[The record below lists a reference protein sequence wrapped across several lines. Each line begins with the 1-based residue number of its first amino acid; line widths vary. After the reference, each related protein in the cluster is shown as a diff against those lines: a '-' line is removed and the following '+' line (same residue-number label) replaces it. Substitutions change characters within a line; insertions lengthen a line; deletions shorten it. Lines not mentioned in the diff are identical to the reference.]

1 MLCIYQILNIQKKL
15 DPMSK
20 KENTLNTY
28 LFKRLLNYVKPYNYI
43 FIFSLMAVF
52 GLAVFGALRPVVL
65 EKILDE
71 NISLGLSDGFLQ
83 LIIIMGILLLLE
95 VISNYLFIYFAGWLG
110 QSVVKDIRVLL
121 YNHIINF
128 KMKYYDKSSVGVLIT
143 RSVTDMERISD
154 IFGQGLFMI
163 FSDIL
168 KMLIVGIVMT
178 TMNWELSLIVFL
190 TLPLIL
196 FATKI
201 FQRYM
206 KIAFEEVRSEVS
218 NLNSFVQERVTGMKI
233 LQLFTR
239 EDIELE
245 NFKNINT
252 RHKKGWLKTVWYNS
266 IFFPIAEILSSV
278 TLGVVVWYGGI
289 SIIKDNTA
297 SIGELTAFIMMI
309 PMMFRPLNQI
319 ANKFNTLLMGM
330 VAAERVFK
338 VIDTKSSII
347 DKGEVSVS
355 TFKGEVSFNNV
366 NFSYDKEVQV
376 LNKISFNIEKGSTV
390 ALVGSTGAGK
400 TSVINLLSRFYEI
413 DSGEISIDGLNIK
426 EYKLS
431 SLRKNIGIVLQ
442 DVFLFSDTILN
453 NITLKNESISIEEV
467 KLAAKQI
474 GVHDFIMSLPN
485 NYYYNVKERGI
496 MLSSGQRQL
505 IAFLRV
511 YVSNPQILILD
522 EATSSI
528 DSASE
533 LLIQKAIEKITKNR
547 TSLIIAHRLATVKK
561 ANNIIVMDSGNIIEQ
576 GSHKQLINNMD
587 GYYKKLYDVQFD
599 IKKTN

>member
-1 MLCIYQILNIQKKL
+1 MNKKENILNI
-15 DPMSK
+15 
-20 KENTLNTY
+20 Y
-28 LFKRLLNYVKPYNYI
+28 LFKRLLTFVSPYYYI
-43 FIFSLMAVF
+43 FISSLFSVF
-52 GLAVFGALRPVVL
+52 GLAIFGALRPVVL
-65 EKILDE
+65 EKVLDE
-71 NISLGLSDGFLQ
+71 NISQGLSDGFLQ
-83 LIIIMGILLLLE
+83 LIFLMAVLLLFE
-95 VISNYLFIYFAGWLG
+95 VISNYLFIYFAGLLG

-121 YNHIINF
+121 YKHIINF

-143 RSVTDMERISD
+143 RSVTDMERIAD

-168 KMLIVGIVMT
+168 KMLIVGIVMIL
-178 TMNWELSLIVFL
+178 MNWELSIIIFL

-201 FQRYM
+201 FQRFM
-206 KIAFEEVRSEVS
+206 KVAFEEVRSEVS

-239 EDIELE
+239 EEVEFE
-245 NFKNINT
+245 NFKKINA
-252 RHKKGWLKTVWYNS
+252 RHKNGWLKTVWYNS
-266 IFFPIAEILSSV
+266 IFFPIAEILSSL
-278 TLGVVVWYGGI
+278 TLGVIVWYGGI
-289 SIIKDNTA
+289 NIITDNTA

-338 VIDTKSSII
+338 VIDTNSKII
-347 DKGEVSVS
+347 DNGEILVN
-355 TFKGEVSFNNV
+355 TFKGDICFKNV
-366 NFSYDKEVQV
+366 NFSYVPNTQV
-376 LNKISFNIEKGSTV
+376 LNNISFNIKKGSTV
-390 ALVGSTGAGK
+390 AIVGSTGAGK
-400 TSVINLLSRFYEI
+400 TSVINLLNRFYEI
-413 DSGEISIDGLNIK
+413 NSGEISIDGINIK
-426 EYKLS
+426 DYKLS
-431 SLRKNIGIVLQ
+431 NLRKNIGIVLQ
-442 DVFLFSDTILN
+442 DVFLFSDSIFN
-453 NITLKNESISIEEV
+453 NITLKDDTISLNQV

-474 GVHDFIMSLPN
+474 GVHNFIMSLPN

-511 YVSNPQILILD
+511 YVSDPQILILD

-528 DSASE
+528 DSKSE
-533 LLIQKAIEKITKNR
+533 ILIQNATEKLTKNR
-547 TSLIIAHRLATVKK
+547 TSLIIAHRLATIKK

-576 GSHKQLINNMD
+576 GSHKELISNLD
-587 GYYKKLYDVQFD
+587 GYYKKLYDVQFQV
-599 IKKTN
+599 KNVS

>member
-1 MLCIYQILNIQKKL
+1 
-15 DPMSK
+15 MSK
-20 KENTLNTY
+20 KENILNTY
-28 LFKRLLNYVKPYNYI
+28 LFKRLLAFVKPYNYI
-43 FIFSLMAVF
+43 FIFSLLAVF
-52 GLAVFGALRPVVL
+52 GLAIFGALRPVVL
-65 EKILDE
+65 EKVLDE
-71 NISLGLSDGFLQ
+71 NISQGISDGFLQ
-83 LIIIMGILLLLE
+83 LIIVMGVLLLLE
-95 VISNYLFIYFAGWLG
+95 VLSNYLFIYFAGWLG

-121 YNHIINF
+121 YNHIISF

-143 RSVTDMERISD
+143 RSVTDMERIAD

-163 FSDIL
+163 FSDLL
-168 KMLIVGIVMT
+168 KMLIVGIVMI
-178 TMNWELSLIVFL
+178 TMNWELSIIVFL
-190 TLPLIL
+190 TLPIIL
-196 FATKI
+196 VATKI

-239 EDIELE
+239 EDIEFE
-245 NFKNINT
+245 NFKNINE

-266 IFFPIAEILSSV
+266 IFFPIAEVLSSF

-289 SIIKDNTA
+289 NIIKDNTA

-347 DKGEVSVS
+347 DEGEIVVD
-355 TFKGEVSFNNV
+355 TFKGEVCFDKV
-366 NFSYDKEVQV
+366 NFSYNDGVQV
-376 LNKISFNIEKGSTV
+376 LNEISFNIKKGSTV
-390 ALVGSTGAGK
+390 AIVGSTGAGK
-400 TSVINLLSRFYEI
+400 TSVINLLTRFYEI
-413 DSGEISIDGLNIK
+413 DAGEIFIDGRNLK
-426 EYKLS
+426 DYRLS
-431 SLRKNIGIVLQ
+431 TLRKNIGIVLQ

-453 NITLKNESISIEEV
+453 NITLKNDDITIDQV
-467 KLAAKQI
+467 ILAAQQI
-474 GVHDFIMSLPN
+474 GVHDFIMTLPG

-522 EATSSI
+522 EATSSV
-528 DSASE
+528 DTASE

-547 TSLIIAHRLATVKK
+547 TSLIIAHRLATVKN
-561 ANNIIVMDSGNIIEQ
+561 ANNIIVMNSGNIIEQ
-576 GSHKQLINNMD
+576 GSHKELINNVD
-587 GYYKKLYDVQFD
+587 GYYKKLYDVQFEV
-599 IKKTN
+599 KKTS

>member
-1 MLCIYQILNIQKKL
+1 MNKKENILNI
-15 DPMSK
+15 
-20 KENTLNTY
+20 Y
-28 LFKRLLNYVKPYNYI
+28 LFKRLLTFVSPYYYI
-43 FIFSLMAVF
+43 FISSLLSVF
-52 GLAVFGALRPVVL
+52 GLAIFGALRPVVL
-65 EKILDE
+65 EKVLDE
-71 NISLGLSDGFLQ
+71 NISQGLSDGFLQ
-83 LIIIMGILLLLE
+83 LIFLMAVLLLFE
-95 VISNYLFIYFAGWLG
+95 VISNYLFIYFAGLLG

-143 RSVTDMERISD
+143 RSVTDMERIAD

-163 FSDIL
+163 FSDVL
-168 KMLIVGIVMT
+168 KMLIVGIVMII
-178 TMNWELSLIVFL
+178 MNWELSIIVFL

-206 KIAFEEVRSEVS
+206 KAAFEEVRSEVS
-218 NLNSFVQERVTGMKI
+218 KLNSFVQERVTGMKI
-233 LQLFTR
+233 LQLFAR
-239 EDIELE
+239 EEIEFE
-245 NFKNINT
+245 NFKKINA
-252 RHKKGWLKTVWYNS
+252 RHKNGWLKTVWYNS
-266 IFFPIAEILSSV
+266 IFFPIAEILSSL
-278 TLGVVVWYGGI
+278 TLGVIVWYGGI
-289 SIIKDNTA
+289 NIITDKTA

-338 VIDTKSSII
+338 VIDTESHII
-347 DKGEVSVS
+347 DKGEILVN
-355 TFKGEVSFNNV
+355 TFKGDVSFKNV
-366 NFSYDKEVQV
+366 NFSYVPNTQV
-376 LNKISFNIEKGSTV
+376 LNQISFDIKKGSTV
-390 ALVGSTGAGK
+390 AIVGSTGAGK
-400 TSVINLLSRFYEI
+400 TSIINLLNRFYDI
-413 DSGEISIDGLNIK
+413 DSGEISIDGININD
-426 EYKLS
+426 YKLS
-431 SLRKNIGIVLQ
+431 NLRKNIGIVLQ
-442 DVFLFSDTILN
+442 DVFLFSDTIFN
-453 NITLKNESISIEEV
+453 NITLKDESISLNEV

-511 YVSNPQILILD
+511 YVSDPQILILD

-528 DSASE
+528 DSTSE
-533 LLIQKAIEKITKNR
+533 LLIQNATEKLTKNR
-547 TSLIIAHRLATVKK
+547 TSLIIAHRLATIKK

-576 GSHKQLINNMD
+576 GSHKELISNMN
-587 GYYKKLYDVQFD
+587 GYYKKLYDVQFQV
-599 IKKTN
+599 KNVS

>member
-1 MLCIYQILNIQKKL
+1 
-15 DPMSK
+15 MSK
-20 KENTLNTY
+20 KENILNTY
-28 LFKRLLNYVKPYNYI
+28 LFKRLLAFVKPYNYI
-43 FIFSLMAVF
+43 FIFSLLAVF
-52 GLAVFGALRPVVL
+52 GLAIFGALRPVVL
-65 EKILDE
+65 EKVLDE
-71 NISLGLSDGFLQ
+71 NISQGISDGFLQ
-83 LIIIMGILLLLE
+83 LIIVMGVLLLLE
-95 VISNYLFIYFAGWLG
+95 VLSNYLFIYFAGWLG

-121 YNHIINF
+121 YNHIISF

-143 RSVTDMERISD
+143 RSVTDMERIAD

-163 FSDIL
+163 FSDLL
-168 KMLIVGIVMT
+168 KMLIVGIVMI
-178 TMNWELSLIVFL
+178 TMNWELSIIVFL
-190 TLPLIL
+190 TLPIIL
-196 FATKI
+196 VATKI

-239 EDIELE
+239 EDIEFE
-245 NFKNINT
+245 NFKNINE

-266 IFFPIAEILSSV
+266 IFFPIAEVLSSF

-289 SIIKDNTA
+289 NIIKDNTA

-347 DKGEVSVS
+347 DEGEIVVDTFEGEVC
-355 TFKGEVSFNNV
+355 FDKV
-366 NFSYDKEVQV
+366 NFSYNDGVQV
-376 LNKISFNIEKGSTV
+376 LNEISFNIKKGSTV
-390 ALVGSTGAGK
+390 AIVGSTGAGK
-400 TSVINLLSRFYEI
+400 TSVINLLTRFYEI
-413 DSGEISIDGLNIK
+413 DAGEIFIDGRNLK
-426 EYKLS
+426 DYRLS
-431 SLRKNIGIVLQ
+431 TLRKNIGIVLQ

-453 NITLKNESISIEEV
+453 NITLKNDDITTDQVI
-467 KLAAKQI
+467 LAAQQI
-474 GVHDFIMSLPN
+474 GVHDFIMTLPG

-528 DSASE
+528 DTASE

-547 TSLIIAHRLATVKK
+547 TSLIIAHRLATVKN

-576 GSHKQLINNMD
+576 GSHKELINNVD
-587 GYYKKLYDVQFD
+587 GYYKKLYDVQFEV
-599 IKKTN
+599 KKTS

>member
-1 MLCIYQILNIQKKL
+1 MNKKENILNI
-15 DPMSK
+15 
-20 KENTLNTY
+20 Y
-28 LFKRLLNYVKPYNYI
+28 LFKRLLAFVSPYNYI
-43 FIFSLMAVF
+43 FISSLLSVF

-71 NISLGLSDGFLQ
+71 NISQGLSDGFLQ
-83 LIIIMGILLLLE
+83 LIVLMGFLLLLE

-143 RSVTDMERISD
+143 RSVTDMERIAD

-168 KMLIVGIVMT
+168 KMLIVGIVMII
-178 TMNWELSLIVFL
+178 MNWELSIIVFF

-196 FATKI
+196 FATTI

-206 KIAFEEVRSEVS
+206 KVAFEEVRSEVS

-239 EDIELE
+239 EDIEFE
-245 NFKNINT
+245 NFKKING
-252 RHKKGWLKTVWYNS
+252 RHKNGWLKTVWYNS
-266 IFFPIAEILSSV
+266 IFFPIAEILSSL
-278 TLGVVVWYGGI
+278 TLGVIVWYGGVSVI
-289 SIIKDNTA
+289 TDNTA

-347 DKGEVSVS
+347 DDGEILVN
-355 TFKGEVSFNNV
+355 TFKGDVCFRNV
-366 NFSYDKEVQV
+366 NFSYIPNTQV
-376 LNKISFNIEKGSTV
+376 LNEISFNIKKGSTV

-400 TSVINLLSRFYEI
+400 TSVINLLNRFYDI
-413 DSGEISIDGLNIK
+413 DSGEISIDGINIMD
-426 EYKLS
+426 YKLS

-442 DVFLFSDTILN
+442 DVFLFSDTIFN
-453 NITLKNESISIEEV
+453 NITLKDDNISINEV

-511 YVSNPQILILD
+511 YVSDPQILILD

-533 LLIQKAIEKITKNR
+533 ILIQNATEKLTKNR

-561 ANNIIVMDSGNIIEQ
+561 ADNIIVMDSGNIIEQ
-576 GSHKQLINNMD
+576 GSHKELINNID
-587 GYYKKLYDVQFD
+587 GYYKKLYDVQFQL
-599 IKKTN
+599 TS

>member
-1 MLCIYQILNIQKKL
+1 MNKKENILNI
-15 DPMSK
+15 
-20 KENTLNTY
+20 Y
-28 LFKRLLNYVKPYNYI
+28 LFKRLLTFVSPYYYI
-43 FIFSLMAVF
+43 FISSLFSVF
-52 GLAVFGALRPVVL
+52 GLAIFGALRPVVL
-65 EKILDE
+65 EKVLDE
-71 NISLGLSDGFLQ
+71 NISQGVSDGFLQ
-83 LIIIMGILLLLE
+83 LIFLMAILLLFE
-95 VISNYLFIYFAGWLG
+95 VISNYLFIYFAGLLG

-121 YNHIINF
+121 YKHIINF

-143 RSVTDMERISD
+143 RSVTDMERIAD

-168 KMLIVGIVMT
+168 KMLIVGIVMIL
-178 TMNWELSLIVFL
+178 MNWELSIIIFL

-201 FQRYM
+201 FQRFM
-206 KIAFEEVRSEVS
+206 KVAFEEVRSEVS

-239 EDIELE
+239 EEVEFE
-245 NFKNINT
+245 NFKKINT
-252 RHKKGWLKTVWYNS
+252 RHKNGWLKTVWYNS
-266 IFFPIAEILSSV
+266 IFFPIAEILSSL
-278 TLGVVVWYGGI
+278 TLGIIVWYGGI
-289 SIIKDNTA
+289 NIITDNTA

-338 VIDTKSSII
+338 VIDTNSKII
-347 DKGEVSVS
+347 DNGEILVN
-355 TFKGEVSFNNV
+355 TFKGDICFKNV
-366 NFSYDKEVQV
+366 NFSYVPNTQV
-376 LNKISFNIEKGSTV
+376 LNNISFNIKKGSTV
-390 ALVGSTGAGK
+390 AIVGSTGAGK
-400 TSVINLLSRFYEI
+400 TSVINLLNRFYEI
-413 DSGEISIDGLNIK
+413 NSGEISIDGINIK
-426 EYKLS
+426 DYKLS
-431 SLRKNIGIVLQ
+431 NLRKNIGIVLQ
-442 DVFLFSDTILN
+442 DVFLFSDSIFN
-453 NITLKNESISIEEV
+453 NITLKDDTISLDQV

-511 YVSNPQILILD
+511 YVSDPQILILD

-528 DSASE
+528 DSKSE
-533 LLIQKAIEKITKNR
+533 ILIQNATEKLTKNR
-547 TSLIIAHRLATVKK
+547 TSLIIAHRLATIKK

-576 GSHKQLINNMD
+576 GSHKELISNLD
-587 GYYKKLYDVQFD
+587 GYYKKLYDVQFQV
-599 IKKTN
+599 KNVS

>member
-1 MLCIYQILNIQKKL
+1 
-15 DPMSK
+15 MSK

-28 LFKRLLNYVKPYNYI
+28 LFKRLLNYVRPYNYI

-347 DKGEVSVS
+347 DEGEVSVS

-485 NYYYNVKERGI
+485 NYFYNVKERGI

-576 GSHKQLINNMD
+576 GSHKELINNMD

>member
-1 MLCIYQILNIQKKL
+1 MNKKENILNI
-15 DPMSK
+15 
-20 KENTLNTY
+20 Y
-28 LFKRLLNYVKPYNYI
+28 LFKRLLTFVSPYYYI
-43 FIFSLMAVF
+43 FISSLLSVF
-52 GLAVFGALRPVVL
+52 GLAIFGALRPVVL
-65 EKILDE
+65 EKVLDE
-71 NISLGLSDGFLQ
+71 NISQGLSDGFLQ
-83 LIIIMGILLLLE
+83 LIFLMAVLLLFE
-95 VISNYLFIYFAGWLG
+95 VISNYLFIYFAGLLG

-143 RSVTDMERISD
+143 RSVTDMERIAD

-168 KMLIVGIVMT
+168 KMLIVGIVMIL
-178 TMNWELSLIVFL
+178 MNWELSIIVFL

-206 KIAFEEVRSEVS
+206 KAAFEEVRSEVS
-218 NLNSFVQERVTGMKI
+218 KLNSFVQERVTGMKI
-233 LQLFTR
+233 LQLFAR
-239 EDIELE
+239 EEIEFE
-245 NFKNINT
+245 NFKKINA
-252 RHKKGWLKTVWYNS
+252 RHKNGWLKTVWYNS
-266 IFFPIAEILSSV
+266 IFFPIAEILSSL
-278 TLGVVVWYGGI
+278 TLGVIVWYGGI
-289 SIIKDNTA
+289 NIITDKTA

-338 VIDTKSSII
+338 VIDTESHII
-347 DKGEVSVS
+347 DKGEILVN
-355 TFKGEVSFNNV
+355 TFKGDVSFKNV
-366 NFSYDKEVQV
+366 NFSYVPNTQV
-376 LNKISFNIEKGSTV
+376 LNQISFDIKKGSTV
-390 ALVGSTGAGK
+390 AIVGSTGAGK
-400 TSVINLLSRFYEI
+400 TSIINLLNRFYEI
-413 DSGEISIDGLNIK
+413 DSGEISIDGININD
-426 EYKLS
+426 YKLS
-431 SLRKNIGIVLQ
+431 NLRKNIGIVLQ
-442 DVFLFSDTILN
+442 DVFLFSDTIFN
-453 NITLKNESISIEEV
+453 NITLKDESISLNEV

-511 YVSNPQILILD
+511 YVSDPQILILD

-528 DSASE
+528 DSTSE
-533 LLIQKAIEKITKNR
+533 VLIQNATEKLTKNR
-547 TSLIIAHRLATVKK
+547 TSLIIAHRLATIKK

-576 GSHKQLINNMD
+576 GSHKELISNMD
-587 GYYKKLYDVQFD
+587 GYYKKLYDVQFQV
-599 IKKTN
+599 KNVS

>member
-1 MLCIYQILNIQKKL
+1 
-15 DPMSK
+15 MSK
-20 KENTLNTY
+20 KENILNIY
-28 LFKRLLNYVKPYNYI
+28 LFKRLLTYVSPYYYI
-43 FIFSLMAVF
+43 FISSLFSVF
-52 GLAVFGALRPVVL
+52 GLAIFGALRPVVL
-65 EKILDE
+65 EKVLDE
-71 NISLGLSDGFLQ
+71 NISQGLSDGFLQ
-83 LIIIMGILLLLE
+83 LIFLMAVLLLFE
-95 VISNYLFIYFAGWLG
+95 VISNYLFIYFAGLLG

-143 RSVTDMERISD
+143 RSVTDMERIAD

-168 KMLIVGIVMT
+168 KMLIVGIVMIV
-178 TMNWELSLIVFL
+178 MNWELSIIVFL

-206 KIAFEEVRSEVS
+206 KVAFEEVRSEVS

-239 EDIELE
+239 EELEFE
-245 NFKNINT
+245 NFKKINA
-252 RHKKGWLKTVWYNS
+252 RHRKGWLKTVLYNS
-266 IFFPIAEILSSV
+266 IFFPIAEILSSL
-278 TLGVVVWYGGI
+278 TLGVIVWYGGI
-289 SIIKDNTA
+289 NIITDKTA

-338 VIDTKSSII
+338 VIDTKSNII
-347 DKGEVSVS
+347 DNGEILVN
-355 TFKGEVSFNNV
+355 TFNGDVCFKNV
-366 NFSYDKEVQV
+366 NFSYVPNTQV
-376 LNKISFNIEKGSTV
+376 LNQISFNIKKGSTV
-390 ALVGSTGAGK
+390 AIVGSTGAGK
-400 TSVINLLSRFYEI
+400 TSVINLLNRFYEI
-413 DSGEISIDGLNIK
+413 DSGEISIDGINIK
-426 EYKLS
+426 DYKLS
-431 SLRKNIGIVLQ
+431 NLRKNIGIVLQ
-442 DVFLFSDTILN
+442 DVFLFSDTIFN
-453 NITLKNESISIEEV
+453 NITLKDESISLNEV

-511 YVSNPQILILD
+511 YVSDPQILILD

-528 DSASE
+528 DSTSE
-533 LLIQKAIEKITKNR
+533 VLIQNATEKLTKNR
-547 TSLIIAHRLATVKK
+547 TSLIIAHRLATIKK

-576 GSHKQLINNMD
+576 GSHKELISNKD
-587 GYYKKLYDVQFD
+587 GYYKKLYDVQFQV
-599 IKKTN
+599 KNVS

>member
-1 MLCIYQILNIQKKL
+1 MN
-15 DPMSK
+15 K
-20 KENTLNTY
+20 KENIINIY
-28 LFKRLLNYVKPYNYI
+28 LFKRLLAFVSPYNYI
-43 FIFSLMAVF
+43 FIFSLLSVF

-71 NISLGLSDGFLQ
+71 NISQGLSDGFLQ
-83 LIIIMGILLLLE
+83 LIVLMGFLLLLE

-143 RSVTDMERISD
+143 RSVTDMERIAD

-168 KMLIVGIVMT
+168 KMLIVGIVMFI
-178 TMNWELSLIVFL
+178 MNWELSIIVFL

-196 FATKI
+196 FATII

-206 KIAFEEVRSEVS
+206 KVAFEEVRSEVS

-239 EDIELE
+239 EDIEFE
-245 NFKNINT
+245 NFKKING
-252 RHKKGWLKTVWYNS
+252 RHKNGWLKTVWYNS
-266 IFFPIAEILSSV
+266 IFFPIAEILSSS
-278 TLGVVVWYGGI
+278 TLGVIVWYGGVSVI
-289 SIIKDNTA
+289 TDNTA
-297 SIGELTAFIMMI
+297 SVGELTAFIMMI

-347 DKGEVSVS
+347 DEGKISVK
-355 TFKGEVSFNNV
+355 TFKGDVCFHNV
-366 NFSYDKEVQV
+366 NFSYIPNTQV
-376 LNKISFNIEKGSTV
+376 LNEISFNIKKGSTV
-390 ALVGSTGAGK
+390 AIVGSTGAGK
-400 TSVINLLSRFYEI
+400 TSVINLLNRFYDI
-413 DSGEISIDGLNIK
+413 DSGEISIDGINIMD
-426 EYKLS
+426 YKLS

-442 DVFLFSDTILN
+442 DVFLFSDTIFN
-453 NITLKNESISIEEV
+453 NITLKDENISINEV

-474 GVHDFIMSLPN
+474 GVNDFIMSLPN

-511 YVSNPQILILD
+511 YVSDPQILILD

-533 LLIQKAIEKITKNR
+533 ILIQNATEKLTKNR

-561 ANNIIVMDSGNIIEQ
+561 ADNIIVMDSGNIIEQ
-576 GSHKQLINNMD
+576 GSHKELINHMN
-587 GYYKKLYDVQFD
+587 GYYKKLYDVQFQV
-599 IKKTN
+599 KNVS

>member
-1 MLCIYQILNIQKKL
+1 MLYIYQILNIQKKL

-28 LFKRLLNYVKPYNYI
+28 LFKRLLNYVRPYNYI

-52 GLAVFGALRPVVL
+52 GLALFGALRPVVL

-83 LIIIMGILLLLE
+83 LIIIMGVLLLLE

-347 DKGEVSVS
+347 DKGEVSIS
-355 TFKGEVSFNNV
+355 TFKGEVCFNNV
-366 NFSYDKEVQV
+366 NFSYDQEVQV

-413 DSGEISIDGLNIK
+413 DSGEILIDGLNIK

-453 NITLKNESISIEEV
+453 NITLKNESISLEEV
-467 KLAAKQI
+467 KLAAEQI

-576 GSHKQLINNMD
+576 GSHKVLINNID

>member
-1 MLCIYQILNIQKKL
+1 MN
-15 DPMSK
+15 K
-20 KENTLNTY
+20 KENILNSY
-28 LFKRLLNYVKPYNYI
+28 LFKRLLTFVSPYYYI
-43 FIFSLMAVF
+43 FISSLFSVF
-52 GLAVFGALRPVVL
+52 GLAIFGALRPVVL
-65 EKILDE
+65 EKVLDE
-71 NISLGLSDGFLQ
+71 NISQGASDGFLQ
-83 LIIIMGILLLLE
+83 LIFLMAILLLFE
-95 VISNYLFIYFAGWLG
+95 VISNYLFIYFAGLLG

-121 YNHIINF
+121 YKHIINF

-143 RSVTDMERISD
+143 RSVTDMERIAD

-168 KMLIVGIVMT
+168 KMLIVGIVMIL
-178 TMNWELSLIVFL
+178 MNWELSIIIFL

-201 FQRYM
+201 FQRFM
-206 KIAFEEVRSEVS
+206 KVAFEEVRSEVS

-239 EDIELE
+239 EEVEFE
-245 NFKNINT
+245 NFKKINA
-252 RHKKGWLKTVWYNS
+252 RHKNGWLKTVWYNS
-266 IFFPIAEILSSV
+266 IFFPIAEILSSL
-278 TLGVVVWYGGI
+278 TLGIIVWYGGI
-289 SIIKDNTA
+289 NIITDNTA

-338 VIDTKSSII
+338 VIDTNSKII
-347 DKGEVSVS
+347 DNGEILVN
-355 TFKGEVSFNNV
+355 TFKGDICFKNV
-366 NFSYDKEVQV
+366 NFSYVPNTQV
-376 LNKISFNIEKGSTV
+376 LNNISFNIKKGSTV
-390 ALVGSTGAGK
+390 AIVGSTGAGK
-400 TSVINLLSRFYEI
+400 TSVINLLNRFYEI
-413 DSGEISIDGLNIK
+413 NSGEISIDGINIK
-426 EYKLS
+426 DYKLS
-431 SLRKNIGIVLQ
+431 NLRKNIGIVLQ
-442 DVFLFSDTILN
+442 DVFLFSDSIFN
-453 NITLKNESISIEEV
+453 NITLKDDTISLNQV

-511 YVSNPQILILD
+511 YVSDPQILILD

-528 DSASE
+528 DSKSE
-533 LLIQKAIEKITKNR
+533 ILIQNATEKLTKNR
-547 TSLIIAHRLATVKK
+547 TSLIIAHRLATIKK

-576 GSHKQLINNMD
+576 GSHKELISNLD
-587 GYYKKLYDVQFD
+587 GYYKKLYDVQFQV
-599 IKKTN
+599 KNVS

>member
-1 MLCIYQILNIQKKL
+1 MNKKENILNI
-15 DPMSK
+15 
-20 KENTLNTY
+20 Y
-28 LFKRLLNYVKPYNYI
+28 LFRRLLAFVSPYNYI
-43 FIFSLMAVF
+43 FISSLLSVF

-71 NISLGLSDGFLQ
+71 NISQGLSDGFLQ
-83 LIIIMGILLLLE
+83 LIVLMGFLLLLE

-143 RSVTDMERISD
+143 RSVTDMERIAD

-168 KMLIVGIVMT
+168 KMLIVGIVMII
-178 TMNWELSLIVFL
+178 MNWELSIIVFF

-196 FATKI
+196 FATTI

-206 KIAFEEVRSEVS
+206 KVAFEEVRSEVS

-239 EDIELE
+239 EKIEYE
-245 NFKNINT
+245 NFKKINA
-252 RHKKGWLKTVWYNS
+252 RHKNGWLKTVWYNS
-266 IFFPIAEILSSV
+266 IFFPIAEILSSL
-278 TLGVVVWYGGI
+278 TLGVIVWYGGVSVI
-289 SIIKDNTA
+289 TDNTA

-347 DKGEVSVS
+347 DEGKISVNN
-355 TFKGEVSFNNV
+355 FNGDVCFNKV
-366 NFSYDKEVQV
+366 NFSYIPNNQV
-376 LNKISFNIEKGSTV
+376 LNEISFNIKKGSTV
-390 ALVGSTGAGK
+390 AFVGSTGAGK
-400 TSVINLLSRFYEI
+400 TSVINLLNRFYDI
-413 DSGEISIDGLNIK
+413 DSGEISIDGINIK
-426 EYKLS
+426 SYKLS

-442 DVFLFSDTILN
+442 DVFLFSDTIFN
-453 NITLKNESISIEEV
+453 NITLKDDSISLDQV
-467 KLAAKQI
+467 KIAAKQI
-474 GVHDFIMSLPN
+474 GVHDFIMSLPK

-511 YVSNPQILILD
+511 YVSDPQILILD

-533 LLIQKAIEKITKNR
+533 ILIQNATEKLTKNR

-576 GSHKQLINNMD
+576 GSHKELINNID
-587 GYYKKLYDVQFD
+587 GYYKKLYDVQFQE
-599 IKKTN
+599 KNVS

>member
-1 MLCIYQILNIQKKL
+1 MN
-15 DPMSK
+15 K
-20 KENTLNTY
+20 KENILDIY
-28 LFKRLLNYVKPYNYI
+28 LFKRLLTFVSPYNYI
-43 FIFSLMAVF
+43 FISSLLSVF

-71 NISLGLSDGFLQ
+71 NISQGLSDGFLQ
-83 LIIIMGILLLLE
+83 LIVLMGFLLLLE

-143 RSVTDMERISD
+143 RSVTDMERIAD

-168 KMLIVGIVMT
+168 KMLIVGIVMII
-178 TMNWELSLIVFL
+178 MNWELSIIVFL

-196 FATKI
+196 FATTI

-206 KIAFEEVRSEVS
+206 KVAFEEVRAEVS

-239 EDIELE
+239 EDIEFE
-245 NFKNINT
+245 NFKKING
-252 RHKKGWLKTVWYNS
+252 RHKNGWLKTVWYNS
-266 IFFPIAEILSSV
+266 IFFPIAEILSSL
-278 TLGVVVWYGGI
+278 TLGVIVWYGGV
-289 SIIKDNTA
+289 SIITDNTA

-338 VIDTKSSII
+338 VIDTKSNII
-347 DKGEVSVS
+347 DEGEILVNS
-355 TFKGEVSFNNV
+355 FKGDVCFRNV
-366 NFSYDKEVQV
+366 NFSYIPNTQV
-376 LNKISFNIEKGSTV
+376 LNEISFNIKKGSTV

-400 TSVINLLSRFYEI
+400 TSVINLLNRFYDI
-413 DSGEISIDGLNIK
+413 NSGEISIDGINIMD
-426 EYKLS
+426 YKLS

-442 DVFLFSDTILN
+442 DVFLFSDTIFN
-453 NITLKNESISIEEV
+453 NITLKDDNIGINDV
-467 KLAAKQI
+467 KIAAKQI

-533 LLIQKAIEKITKNR
+533 ILIQNATEKLTKNR

-561 ANNIIVMDSGNIIEQ
+561 ADNIIVMDSGNIIEQ
-576 GSHKQLINNMD
+576 GSHKELINNID
-587 GYYKKLYDVQFD
+587 GYYKKLYDVQFQL
-599 IKKTN
+599 TS

>member
-1 MLCIYQILNIQKKL
+1 MNKKENILNI
-15 DPMSK
+15 
-20 KENTLNTY
+20 Y
-28 LFKRLLNYVKPYNYI
+28 LFKRLLTFVSPYYYI
-43 FIFSLMAVF
+43 FISSLFSVF
-52 GLAVFGALRPVVL
+52 GLAIFGALRPVVL
-65 EKILDE
+65 EKVLDE
-71 NISLGLSDGFLQ
+71 NISQGLSDGFLQ
-83 LIIIMGILLLLE
+83 LIFLMAVLLLFE
-95 VISNYLFIYFAGWLG
+95 VISNYLFIYFAGLLG

-121 YNHIINF
+121 YKHIINF

-143 RSVTDMERISD
+143 RSVTDMERIAD

-168 KMLIVGIVMT
+168 KMLIVGIVMIL
-178 TMNWELSLIVFL
+178 MNWELSIIVFL

-196 FATKI
+196 YATKV
-201 FQRYM
+201 FQRFM
-206 KIAFEEVRSEVS
+206 KVAFEEVRSEVS

-239 EDIELE
+239 EEVEFE
-245 NFKNINT
+245 NFKKINA
-252 RHKKGWLKTVWYNS
+252 RHKNGWLKTVWYNS
-266 IFFPIAEILSSV
+266 IFFPIAEILSSL
-278 TLGVVVWYGGI
+278 TLGVIVWYGGI
-289 SIIKDNTA
+289 NIITDNTA

-338 VIDTKSSII
+338 VIDTNSNII
-347 DKGEVSVS
+347 DNGEILVN
-355 TFKGEVSFNNV
+355 TFKGDVCFKNV
-366 NFSYDKEVQV
+366 NFSYVPNTQV
-376 LNKISFNIEKGSTV
+376 LNNISFNIKKGSTV
-390 ALVGSTGAGK
+390 AIVGSTGAGK
-400 TSVINLLSRFYEI
+400 TSVINLLNRFYEI
-413 DSGEISIDGLNIK
+413 NSGEISIDGINIK
-426 EYKLS
+426 DYKLS
-431 SLRKNIGIVLQ
+431 NLRKNIGIVLQ
-442 DVFLFSDTILN
+442 DVFLFSDTIFN
-453 NITLKNESISIEEV
+453 NITLKDDSISLDQV

-511 YVSNPQILILD
+511 YVSDPQILILD

-528 DSASE
+528 DSTSE
-533 LLIQKAIEKITKNR
+533 ILIQNATEKLTKNR
-547 TSLIIAHRLATVKK
+547 TSLIIAHRLATIKK

-576 GSHKQLINNMD
+576 GSHKELISNLD
-587 GYYKKLYDVQFD
+587 GYYKKLYDVQFQV
-599 IKKTN
+599 KNVS

>member
-1 MLCIYQILNIQKKL
+1 MLYIYQILNIQKKL

-28 LFKRLLNYVKPYNYI
+28 LFKRLLNYVRPYNYI

-52 GLAVFGALRPVVL
+52 GLALFGALRPVVL

-83 LIIIMGILLLLE
+83 LIIIMGVLLLLE

-355 TFKGEVSFNNV
+355 TFKGEVCFNNV
-366 NFSYDKEVQV
+366 NFSYDQEVQV

-467 KLAAKQI
+467 KLAAEQI

-576 GSHKQLINNMD
+576 GSHKELINNID

>member
-1 MLCIYQILNIQKKL
+1 M
-15 DPMSK
+15 
-20 KENTLNTY
+20 
-28 LFKRLLNYVKPYNYI
+28 
-43 FIFSLMAVF
+43 
-52 GLAVFGALRPVVL
+52 
-65 EKILDE
+65 EKVLDE
-71 NISLGLSDGFLQ
+71 NISQGLSDGFLQ
-83 LIIIMGILLLLE
+83 LIFLMAVLLLFE
-95 VISNYLFIYFAGWLG
+95 VISNYLFIYFAGLLG

-121 YNHIINF
+121 YKHIINF

-143 RSVTDMERISD
+143 RSVTDMERIAD

-168 KMLIVGIVMT
+168 KMLIVGIVMIL
-178 TMNWELSLIVFL
+178 MNWELSIIVFL

-196 FATKI
+196 FATKV
-201 FQRYM
+201 FQRFM
-206 KIAFEEVRSEVS
+206 KVAFEEVRSEVS

-239 EDIELE
+239 EEVEFE
-245 NFKNINT
+245 NFKKINA
-252 RHKKGWLKTVWYNS
+252 RHKNGWLKTVWYNS
-266 IFFPIAEILSSV
+266 IFFPIAEILSSL
-278 TLGVVVWYGGI
+278 TLGVIVWYGGI
-289 SIIKDNTA
+289 NIITDNTA

-338 VIDTKSSII
+338 VIDTNSNII
-347 DKGEVSVS
+347 DNGEILVN
-355 TFKGEVSFNNV
+355 TFKGDVCFKNV
-366 NFSYDKEVQV
+366 NFSYVPNTQV
-376 LNKISFNIEKGSTV
+376 LNNISFNIKKGSTV
-390 ALVGSTGAGK
+390 AIVGSTGAGK
-400 TSVINLLSRFYEI
+400 TSVINLLNRFYEI
-413 DSGEISIDGLNIK
+413 NSGEISIDGINIK
-426 EYKLS
+426 DYKLS
-431 SLRKNIGIVLQ
+431 NLRKNIGIVLQ
-442 DVFLFSDTILN
+442 DVFLFSDTIFN
-453 NITLKNESISIEEV
+453 NITLKDDSISLDQV

-511 YVSNPQILILD
+511 YVSDPQILILD

-528 DSASE
+528 DSTSE
-533 LLIQKAIEKITKNR
+533 ILIQNATEKLTKNR
-547 TSLIIAHRLATVKK
+547 TSLIIAHRLATIKK

-576 GSHKQLINNMD
+576 GSHKELISNLD
-587 GYYKKLYDVQFD
+587 GYYKKLYDVQFQV
-599 IKKTN
+599 KNVS

>member
-1 MLCIYQILNIQKKL
+1 MNKKENILNI
-15 DPMSK
+15 
-20 KENTLNTY
+20 Y
-28 LFKRLLNYVKPYNYI
+28 LFKRLLTFVSPYYYI
-43 FIFSLMAVF
+43 FISSLFSVF
-52 GLAVFGALRPVVL
+52 GLAIFGALRPVVL
-65 EKILDE
+65 EKVLDE
-71 NISLGLSDGFLQ
+71 NISQGLSDGFLQ
-83 LIIIMGILLLLE
+83 LIFLMAILLLFE
-95 VISNYLFIYFAGWLG
+95 VISNYLFIYFAGLLG

-121 YNHIINF
+121 YKHIINF

-143 RSVTDMERISD
+143 RSVTDMERIAD

-168 KMLIVGIVMT
+168 KMLIVGIVMIL
-178 TMNWELSLIVFL
+178 MNWELSIIVFL

-196 FATKI
+196 FATKV
-201 FQRYM
+201 FQRFM
-206 KIAFEEVRSEVS
+206 KVAFEEVRSEVS

-239 EDIELE
+239 EEVEFE
-245 NFKNINT
+245 NFKKINA
-252 RHKKGWLKTVWYNS
+252 RHKNGWLKTVWYNS
-266 IFFPIAEILSSV
+266 IFFPIAEILSSL
-278 TLGVVVWYGGI
+278 TLGVIVWYGGI
-289 SIIKDNTA
+289 NIITDNTA

-338 VIDTKSSII
+338 VIDTNSNII
-347 DKGEVSVS
+347 DNGEILVN
-355 TFKGEVSFNNV
+355 TFKGDVCFKNV
-366 NFSYDKEVQV
+366 NFSYVPNTQV
-376 LNKISFNIEKGSTV
+376 LNNISFNIKKGSTV
-390 ALVGSTGAGK
+390 AIVGSTGAGK
-400 TSVINLLSRFYEI
+400 TSVINLLNRFYEI
-413 DSGEISIDGLNIK
+413 NSGEISIDGINIK
-426 EYKLS
+426 DYKLS
-431 SLRKNIGIVLQ
+431 NLRKNIGIVLQ
-442 DVFLFSDTILN
+442 DVFLFSDTIFN
-453 NITLKNESISIEEV
+453 NITLKDDSISLDQV

-511 YVSNPQILILD
+511 YVSDPQILILD

-528 DSASE
+528 DSTSE
-533 LLIQKAIEKITKNR
+533 ILIQNATEKLTKNR
-547 TSLIIAHRLATVKK
+547 TSLIIAHRLATIKK

-576 GSHKQLINNMD
+576 GSHKELISNLD
-587 GYYKKLYDVQFD
+587 GYYKKLYDVQFQV
-599 IKKTN
+599 KNVS

>member
-1 MLCIYQILNIQKKL
+1 
-15 DPMSK
+15 MSK
-20 KENTLNTY
+20 KENILNTY
-28 LFKRLLNYVKPYNYI
+28 LFKRLLAFVKPYNYI
-43 FIFSLMAVF
+43 FIFSLLAVF
-52 GLAVFGALRPVVL
+52 GLAIFGALRPVVL
-65 EKILDE
+65 EKVLDE
-71 NISLGLSDGFLQ
+71 NISQGISDGFLQ
-83 LIIIMGILLLLE
+83 LIIVMGVLLLLE
-95 VISNYLFIYFAGWLG
+95 VLSNYLFIYFAGWLG

-121 YNHIINF
+121 YNHIISF

-143 RSVTDMERISD
+143 RSVTDMERIAD

-163 FSDIL
+163 FSDLL
-168 KMLIVGIVMT
+168 KMLIVGIVMI
-178 TMNWELSLIVFL
+178 TMNWELSIIVFL
-190 TLPLIL
+190 TLPIIL
-196 FATKI
+196 VATKI

-239 EDIELE
+239 EDIEFE
-245 NFKNINT
+245 NFKNINE

-266 IFFPIAEILSSV
+266 IFFPIAEVLSSF

-289 SIIKDNTA
+289 NIIKDNTA

-347 DKGEVSVS
+347 DEGEIVVDTFEGEVC
-355 TFKGEVSFNNV
+355 FDKV
-366 NFSYDKEVQV
+366 NFSYNDGVQV
-376 LNKISFNIEKGSTV
+376 LNEISFNIKKGSTV
-390 ALVGSTGAGK
+390 AIVGSTGAGK
-400 TSVINLLSRFYEI
+400 TSVINLLTRFYEI
-413 DSGEISIDGLNIK
+413 DAGEIFIDGRNLK
-426 EYKLS
+426 DYRLS
-431 SLRKNIGIVLQ
+431 TLRKNIGIVLQ

-453 NITLKNESISIEEV
+453 NITLKNDDITIDQV
-467 KLAAKQI
+467 ILAAQQI
-474 GVHDFIMSLPN
+474 GVHDFIMTLPG

-522 EATSSI
+522 EATSSV
-528 DSASE
+528 DTASE

-547 TSLIIAHRLATVKK
+547 TSLIIAHRLATVKN

-576 GSHKQLINNMD
+576 GSHKELINNVD
-587 GYYKKLYDVQFD
+587 GYYKKLYDVQFEV
-599 IKKTN
+599 KKTS

>member
-1 MLCIYQILNIQKKL
+1 MNKKENILNI
-15 DPMSK
+15 
-20 KENTLNTY
+20 Y
-28 LFKRLLNYVKPYNYI
+28 LFKRLLTFVSPYYYI
-43 FIFSLMAVF
+43 FISSLFSVF
-52 GLAVFGALRPVVL
+52 GLAIFGALRPVVL
-65 EKILDE
+65 EKVLDE
-71 NISLGLSDGFLQ
+71 NISQGLSDGFLQ
-83 LIIIMGILLLLE
+83 LIFLMAGLLLFE
-95 VISNYLFIYFAGWLG
+95 VISNYLFIYFAGLLG

-143 RSVTDMERISD
+143 RSVTDMERIAD

-168 KMLIVGIVMT
+168 KMLIVGIVMIV
-178 TMNWELSLIVFL
+178 MNWELSIIVFL

-206 KIAFEEVRSEVS
+206 KVAFEEVRSEVS

-233 LQLFTR
+233 LQLFAR
-239 EDIELE
+239 EEVEFE
-245 NFKNINT
+245 NFKKINT
-252 RHKKGWLKTVWYNS
+252 RHKNGWLKTVWYNS
-266 IFFPIAEILSSV
+266 IFFPIAEILSSL
-278 TLGVVVWYGGI
+278 TLGVIVWYGGI
-289 SIIKDNTA
+289 NIITDKTA

-338 VIDTKSSII
+338 VIDTQSNII
-347 DKGEVSVS
+347 DKGEILVN
-355 TFKGEVSFNNV
+355 TFKGDVSFKNV
-366 NFSYDKEVQV
+366 NFSYIPNTQV
-376 LNKISFNIEKGSTV
+376 LNQISFDIKKGSTV
-390 ALVGSTGAGK
+390 AIVGSTGAGK
-400 TSVINLLSRFYEI
+400 TSVINLLNRFYEI
-413 DSGEISIDGLNIK
+413 DSGEISIDGINIK
-426 EYKLS
+426 DYKLS
-431 SLRKNIGIVLQ
+431 NLRKNIGIVLQ
-442 DVFLFSDTILN
+442 DVFLFSDTIFN
-453 NITLKNESISIEEV
+453 NITLKDESISLNEV

-511 YVSNPQILILD
+511 YVSDPQILILD

-528 DSASE
+528 DSTSE
-533 LLIQKAIEKITKNR
+533 VLIQNATEKLTKNR
-547 TSLIIAHRLATVKK
+547 TSLIIAHRLATIKK

-576 GSHKQLINNMD
+576 GSHKELISNMD
-587 GYYKKLYDVQFD
+587 GYYKKLYDVQFQV
-599 IKKTN
+599 KNMS

>member
-1 MLCIYQILNIQKKL
+1 MNKKENILNI
-15 DPMSK
+15 
-20 KENTLNTY
+20 Y
-28 LFKRLLNYVKPYNYI
+28 LFKRLLAFVSPYNYI
-43 FIFSLMAVF
+43 FISSLLSVF

-71 NISLGLSDGFLQ
+71 NISQGLSNGFLQ
-83 LIIIMGILLLLE
+83 LIVLMGFLLLLE

-143 RSVTDMERISD
+143 RSVTDMERIAD

-168 KMLIVGIVMT
+168 KMLIVGIVMII
-178 TMNWELSLIVFL
+178 MNWELSIIVFF

-196 FATKI
+196 FATII

-206 KIAFEEVRSEVS
+206 KVAFEEVRSEVS

-239 EDIELE
+239 EKIEYE
-245 NFKNINT
+245 NFKKINA
-252 RHKKGWLKTVWYNS
+252 RHKNGWLKTVWYNS
-266 IFFPIAEILSSV
+266 IFFPIAEILSSL
-278 TLGVVVWYGGI
+278 TLGVIVWYGGVSVI
-289 SIIKDNTA
+289 TDNTA

-347 DKGEVSVS
+347 DEGEILVN
-355 TFKGEVSFNNV
+355 TFKGDVCFRNV
-366 NFSYDKEVQV
+366 NFSYIPNTQV
-376 LNKISFNIEKGSTV
+376 LNEISFNIKKGSTV

-400 TSVINLLSRFYEI
+400 TSVINLLNRFYDI
-413 DSGEISIDGLNIK
+413 DSGEISIDEINIMD
-426 EYKLS
+426 YKLS

-442 DVFLFSDTILN
+442 DVFLFSDTIFN
-453 NITLKNESISIEEV
+453 NITLKDDNISINEV

-511 YVSNPQILILD
+511 YVSDPQILILD

-533 LLIQKAIEKITKNR
+533 ILIQNATEKLTKNR

-561 ANNIIVMDSGNIIEQ
+561 ADNIIVMDSGNIIEQ
-576 GSHKQLINNMD
+576 GSHKELINHMN
-587 GYYKKLYDVQFD
+587 GYYKKLYDVQFQV
-599 IKKTN
+599 KNVS

>member
-1 MLCIYQILNIQKKL
+1 
-15 DPMSK
+15 MSK

-347 DKGEVSVS
+347 DEGEVSVS

-467 KLAAKQI
+467 KLAAEQI

-533 LLIQKAIEKITKNR
+533 LLIQKAIKKITKNR

-576 GSHKQLINNMD
+576 GSHKELINNMD

>member
-1 MLCIYQILNIQKKL
+1 
-15 DPMSK
+15 MSK
-20 KENTLNTY
+20 KENILNTY
-28 LFKRLLNYVKPYNYI
+28 LFKRLLAFVKPYNYI
-43 FIFSLMAVF
+43 FIFSLLAVF
-52 GLAVFGALRPVVL
+52 GLAIFGALRPVVL
-65 EKILDE
+65 EKVLDE
-71 NISLGLSDGFLQ
+71 NISQGISDGFLQ
-83 LIIIMGILLLLE
+83 LIIVMGVLLLLE
-95 VISNYLFIYFAGWLG
+95 VLSNYLFIYFAGWLG

-121 YNHIINF
+121 YNHIISF

-143 RSVTDMERISD
+143 RSVTDMERIAD

-163 FSDIL
+163 FSDLL
-168 KMLIVGIVMT
+168 KMLIVGIVMI
-178 TMNWELSLIVFL
+178 TMNWELSIIVFL
-190 TLPLIL
+190 TLPIIL
-196 FATKI
+196 VATKI

-239 EDIELE
+239 EDIEFE
-245 NFKNINT
+245 NFKNINE

-266 IFFPIAEILSSV
+266 IFFPIAEVLSSF

-289 SIIKDNTA
+289 NIIKDNTA

-347 DKGEVSVS
+347 DEGEIVVD
-355 TFKGEVSFNNV
+355 TFKGEVCFDKV
-366 NFSYDKEVQV
+366 NFSYNDGVQV
-376 LNKISFNIEKGSTV
+376 LNEISFNIKKGSTV
-390 ALVGSTGAGK
+390 AIVGSTGAGK
-400 TSVINLLSRFYEI
+400 TSVINLLTRFYEI
-413 DSGEISIDGLNIK
+413 DAGEIFIDGRNLK
-426 EYKLS
+426 DYRLS
-431 SLRKNIGIVLQ
+431 TLRKNIGIVLQ

-453 NITLKNESISIEEV
+453 NITLKNDDITIDQV
-467 KLAAKQI
+467 ILAAQQI
-474 GVHDFIMSLPN
+474 GVHDFIMTLPG

-528 DSASE
+528 DTASE

-547 TSLIIAHRLATVKK
+547 TSLIIAHRLATVKN

-576 GSHKQLINNMD
+576 GSHKELINNVD
-587 GYYKKLYDVQFD
+587 GYYKKLYDVQFEV
-599 IKKTN
+599 KKTS

>member
-1 MLCIYQILNIQKKL
+1 MNKKENILNI
-15 DPMSK
+15 
-20 KENTLNTY
+20 Y
-28 LFKRLLNYVKPYNYI
+28 LFKRLLTFVSPYYYI
-43 FIFSLMAVF
+43 FISSLFSVF
-52 GLAVFGALRPVVL
+52 GLAIFGALRPVVL
-65 EKILDE
+65 EKVLDE
-71 NISLGLSDGFLQ
+71 NISQGLSDGFLQ
-83 LIIIMGILLLLE
+83 LIFLMAVLLLFE
-95 VISNYLFIYFAGWLG
+95 VISNYLFIYFAGLLG

-143 RSVTDMERISD
+143 RSVTDMERIAD

-168 KMLIVGIVMT
+168 KMLIVGIVMII
-178 TMNWELSLIVFL
+178 MNWELSIIVFL

-206 KIAFEEVRSEVS
+206 KAAFEEVRSEVS

-233 LQLFTR
+233 LQLFAR
-239 EDIELE
+239 EEIEFE
-245 NFKNINT
+245 NFKKINA
-252 RHKKGWLKTVWYNS
+252 RHKNGWLKTVWYNS
-266 IFFPIAEILSSV
+266 IFFPIAEILSSL
-278 TLGVVVWYGGI
+278 TLGVIVWYGGI
-289 SIIKDNTA
+289 NIITDKTA

-338 VIDTKSSII
+338 VIDTESHII
-347 DKGEVSVS
+347 DKGEILVN
-355 TFKGEVSFNNV
+355 TFKGDVSFKNV
-366 NFSYDKEVQV
+366 NFSYVPNTQV
-376 LNKISFNIEKGSTV
+376 LNQISFDIKKGSTV
-390 ALVGSTGAGK
+390 AIVGSTGAGK
-400 TSVINLLSRFYEI
+400 TSIINLLNRFYEI
-413 DSGEISIDGLNIK
+413 DSGEISIDGINIK
-426 EYKLS
+426 DYKLS
-431 SLRKNIGIVLQ
+431 NLRKNIGIVLQ
-442 DVFLFSDTILN
+442 DVFLFSDTIFN
-453 NITLKNESISIEEV
+453 NITLKDESISLNEV

-511 YVSNPQILILD
+511 YVSDPQILILD

-528 DSASE
+528 DSTSE
-533 LLIQKAIEKITKNR
+533 VLIQNATEKLTKNR
-547 TSLIIAHRLATVKK
+547 TSLIIAHRLATIKK

-576 GSHKQLINNMD
+576 GSHKELISNMD
-587 GYYKKLYDVQFD
+587 GYYKKLYDVQFQV
-599 IKKTN
+599 KNVS

>member
-1 MLCIYQILNIQKKL
+1 MNKKENILNI
-15 DPMSK
+15 
-20 KENTLNTY
+20 Y
-28 LFKRLLNYVKPYNYI
+28 LFKRLLAFVSPYNYI
-43 FIFSLMAVF
+43 FISSLLSVF

-71 NISLGLSDGFLQ
+71 NISQGLSDGFLQ
-83 LIIIMGILLLLE
+83 LIVLMGFLLLLE

-143 RSVTDMERISD
+143 RSVTDMERIAD

-168 KMLIVGIVMT
+168 KMLIVGIVMII
-178 TMNWELSLIVFL
+178 MNWELSIIVFF

-196 FATKI
+196 FATTI

-206 KIAFEEVRSEVS
+206 KVAFEEVRSEVS

-239 EDIELE
+239 EKIEYE
-245 NFKNINT
+245 NFKKINA
-252 RHKKGWLKTVWYNS
+252 RHKNGWLKTVWYNS
-266 IFFPIAEILSSV
+266 IFFPIAEILSSL
-278 TLGVVVWYGGI
+278 TLGVIVWYGGVSVI
-289 SIIKDNTA
+289 TDNTA

-347 DKGEVSVS
+347 DDGEILVN
-355 TFKGEVSFNNV
+355 TFQGDVCFRNV
-366 NFSYDKEVQV
+366 NFSYIPNTQV
-376 LNKISFNIEKGSTV
+376 LNEISFNIKKGSTV

-400 TSVINLLSRFYEI
+400 TSVINLLNRFYDI
-413 DSGEISIDGLNIK
+413 DSGEISIDGINIMD
-426 EYKLS
+426 YKLS

-442 DVFLFSDTILN
+442 DVFLFSDTIFN
-453 NITLKNESISIEEV
+453 NITLKDDNISINEV

-511 YVSNPQILILD
+511 YVSDPQILILD

-533 LLIQKAIEKITKNR
+533 ILIQNATEKLTKNR

-561 ANNIIVMDSGNIIEQ
+561 ADNIIVMDSGNIIEQ
-576 GSHKQLINNMD
+576 GSHKELINHMN
-587 GYYKKLYDVQFD
+587 GYYKKLYDVQFQV
-599 IKKTN
+599 KNVS